1 MRGGER
7 DPVKGFAPPRLPD
20 SLPPEEG
27 GAEGKTLSVMELKRS
42 VAVTAE
48 KSRGARVAKRNL
60 TAWPGKMRLGEKC
73 RITLR

>member
-20 SLPPEEG
+20 PLLPEDG
-27 GAEGKTLSVMELKRS
+27 GAEGKTLSVMGLKRS

-48 KSRGARVAKRNL
+48 KFRGARVAKRNL
-60 TAWPGKMRLGEKC
+60 TAWPGKIRLGEER
-73 RITLR
+73 RIPLR